1 MSGSGIGVGDSVLLA
16 DADCV
21 ALAVVVA
28 VGIVL
33 TLPEA
38 AAAPDTDAAADT
50 VIAGPGVAAASPAVE
65 LMPAGLT
72 DSSARKSP
80 LVEVLESVVR
90 ALRLMS
96 TPASTMAAS
105 AMPAAGRS
113 KTLCRQHVRL
123 LMPWVAEELLRRN
136 DFRKT
141 GFVLSDHDR
150 RVSP

>member
-1 MSGSGIGVGDSVLLA
+1 MGGSGSGAGDSVALA

-33 TLPEA
+33 TLSEA

-65 LMPAGLT
+65 SAPAGLT
-72 DSSARKSP
+72 DSSASMSP

-113 KTLCRQHVRL
+113 KTLRRQHARL
-123 LMPWVAEELLRRN
+123 LMPWVAELLRRN

-141 GFVLSDHDR
+141 GFVFSDHDR